1 MAVCLI
7 ERSLSLDFV
16 VNNKTNAPCSVG
28 NVKPANDVQQ
38 TASQSGSMSGQRQR
52 AETRRL
58 SNGSDTHHSQDI

>member
-28 NVKPANDVQQ
+28 NVKPANDVQ
-38 TASQSGSMSGQRQR
+38 
-52 AETRRL
+52 
-58 SNGSDTHHSQDI
+58 